1 MRICFLGLLLTGPA
15 VAQPIFTEVKIDMP
29 LPLSYGVACGDYD
42 NDQWP
47 DIFLSGL
54 DQNQGARAML
64 LGNQG
69 DGRFADQTALI
80 EPDLSPNARNGSGV
94 IFGDYDN
101 GNDLGLCVPGGWVL
115 DSGGDRLLRNDQ
127 GRFTDVTLAAGL
139 TDSLP
144 SGGAIWFD
152 YDRDG
157 RLDLYVGHCAV

>member
-54 DQNQGARAML
+54 DQGPIRRYL

-69 DGRFADQTALI
+69 NGRFADQTLI
-80 EPDLSPNARNGSGV
+80 EPDLSPNGS
-94 IFGDYDN
+94 
-101 GNDLGLCVPGGWVL
+101 
-115 DSGGDRLLRNDQ
+115 S
-127 GRFTDVTLAAGL
+127 TAG
-139 TDSLP
+139 
-144 SGGAIWFD
+144 
-152 YDRDG
+152 
-157 RLDLYVGHCAV
+157 